1 MKQSELKNI
10 LKPLVKQCIKEV
22 IFEEGVLSGIISE
35 VVRGTN
41 VNVDAEQEQPR
52 RLEEELQE
60 KKEFEEKSRI
70 KLQET
75 RKKMLDAVGK
85 DSYNGVDLFEN
96 TDPMRTAGAP
106 GQGKAASPLEH
117 YAPNDS
123 GIDISGIVSS
133 KWKQMV

>member
-96 TDPMRTAGAP
+96 TDPMKTAGAP
-106 GQGKAASPLEH
+106 GQGQSASPLEH